1 MIGNSGKTPVSLVV
15 QAACC
20 GSRSRELLL
29 LICVTDIRYQG
40 RPLVKVTRNRLKT
53 LSRESETCGQEE
65 QNELKRNEKLQG
77 TRENSP
83 QCRKVQPSVVFGPII
98 V

>member
-1 MIGNSGKTPVSLVV
+1 MIGNSGKAPVSLVV

-29 LICVTDIRYQG
+29 LICVTDISRYQG

-65 QNELKRNEKLQG
+65 HNELKRNEKLRG

-83 QCRKVQPSVVFGPII
+83 QCRKVQASVVL
-98 V
+98 VQ